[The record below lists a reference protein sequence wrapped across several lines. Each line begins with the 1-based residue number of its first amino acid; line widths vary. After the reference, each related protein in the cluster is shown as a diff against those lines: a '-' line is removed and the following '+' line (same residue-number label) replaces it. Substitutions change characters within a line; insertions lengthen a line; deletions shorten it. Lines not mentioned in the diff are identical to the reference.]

1 MRPNSSS
8 STIKLVL
15 LGDGRV
21 GKTSLVLRYVEN
33 VFSDKQVAT
42 VQASYLTK
50 RLTVDG
56 QSVTL
61 SIWDTAGQE
70 RFHALGP
77 IYYRDA
83 DAALL
88 VYDLLCKDSFDRVQS
103 WVKEL
108 RKMAP
113 NNIVLAIAGNKS
125 DMDKMQHVNVGDT
138 ERYAE
143 SIGATHFVTSAKLNT
158 GINEVFLDVAHRV
171 LEQRKSHG
179 PETAAV
185 NPRRKSM
192 VIVDKQSPDPPPPSK
207 CCS

>member
-1 MRPNSSS
+1 MRSNSSM
-8 STIKLVL
+8 IKLVL

-21 GKTSLVLRYVEN
+21 GKTSLVLRYVDN

-56 QSVTL
+56 ESVTL

-88 VYDLLCKDSFDRVQS
+88 VYNLLCKDSFNRVQS

-108 RKMAP
+108 RKMA
-113 NNIVLAIAGNKS
+113 NKNIVLVIAGNKS
-125 DMDKMQHVNVGDT
+125 DMDKMQHLNVEDA

-158 GINEVFLDVAHRV
+158 GIDEVFLDVARRV
-171 LEQRKSHG
+171 LEQRKSLG
-179 PETAAV
+179 PELATADA
-185 NPRRKSM
+185 RRKS
-192 VIVDKQSPDPPPPSK
+192 VIIVDKQPTDSPAASK

>member
-1 MRPNSSS
+1 MRSNSSM
-8 STIKLVL
+8 IKLVL

-21 GKTSLVLRYVEN
+21 GKTSLVLRYVDN

-56 QSVTL
+56 ESVTL

-88 VYDLLCKDSFDRVQS
+88 VYNLLCKDSFNRVQS

-108 RKMAP
+108 RKMA
-113 NNIVLAIAGNKS
+113 NKNIVLVIAGNKS
-125 DMDKMQHVNVGDT
+125 DMDKMQHVNVGDA

-158 GINEVFLDVAHRV
+158 GIDEVFLDVARRV
-171 LEQRKSHG
+171 LEQRKSLG
-179 PETAAV
+179 PEPATADA
-185 NPRRKSM
+185 RRKS
-192 VIVDKQSPDPPPPSK
+192 VIIVDKQPTDSPAASK

>member
-1 MRPNSSS
+1 MRSNSSS

-83 DAALL
+83 DGSKLQTL
-88 VYDLLCKDSFDRVQS
+88 ELCFIS
-103 WVKEL
+103 
-108 RKMAP
+108 
-113 NNIVLAIAGNKS
+113 
-125 DMDKMQHVNVGDT
+125 
-138 ERYAE
+138 
-143 SIGATHFVTSAKLNT
+143 
-158 GINEVFLDVAHRV
+158 
-171 LEQRKSHG
+171 
-179 PETAAV
+179 
-185 NPRRKSM
+185 
-192 VIVDKQSPDPPPPSK
+192 
-207 CCS
+207 

>member
-1 MRPNSSS
+1 MRSNSSS

-83 DAALL
+83 DGMM
-88 VYDLLCKDSFDRVQS
+88 SF
-103 WVKEL
+103 
-108 RKMAP
+108 
-113 NNIVLAIAGNKS
+113 
-125 DMDKMQHVNVGDT
+125 
-138 ERYAE
+138 
-143 SIGATHFVTSAKLNT
+143 
-158 GINEVFLDVAHRV
+158 
-171 LEQRKSHG
+171 
-179 PETAAV
+179 
-185 NPRRKSM
+185 
-192 VIVDKQSPDPPPPSK
+192 PSL
-207 CCS
+207 

>member
-1 MRPNSSS
+1 MRSNSSS

-143 SIGATHFVTSAKLNT
+143 SIGATHFVTSAKLNA

-179 PETAAV
+179 PETATV
-185 NPRRKSM
+185 NPRRRSV

>member
-1 MRPNSSS
+1 MVCVCSQAVWNFQKP
-8 STIKLVL
+8 TLFEYMPPEKLCFA
-15 LGDGRV
+15 GRV

-83 DAALL
+83 DGSKLQTL
-88 VYDLLCKDSFDRVQS
+88 
-103 WVKEL
+103 EL
-108 RKMAP
+108 FF
-113 NNIVLAIAGNKS
+113 IS
-125 DMDKMQHVNVGDT
+125 
-138 ERYAE
+138 
-143 SIGATHFVTSAKLNT
+143 
-158 GINEVFLDVAHRV
+158 
-171 LEQRKSHG
+171 
-179 PETAAV
+179 
-185 NPRRKSM
+185 
-192 VIVDKQSPDPPPPSK
+192 
-207 CCS
+207 

>member
-1 MRPNSSS
+1 MRSNSSM
-8 STIKLVL
+8 IKLVL

-21 GKTSLVLRYVEN
+21 GKTSLVLRYVDN

-56 QSVTL
+56 ESVTL

-88 VYDLLCKDSFDRVQS
+88 VYNLLCKDSFNRVQS

-108 RKMAP
+108 KKMA
-113 NNIVLAIAGNKS
+113 NKNIVLVIAGNKS
-125 DMDKMQHVNVGDT
+125 DMDKMQHVNVGDA

-158 GINEVFLDVAHRV
+158 GIDEVFLDVARRV
-171 LEQRKSHG
+171 LEQRKSLG
-179 PETAAV
+179 PEPATADA
-185 NPRRKSM
+185 RRKS
-192 VIVDKQSPDPPPPSK
+192 VIIVDKQPTDSPAASK